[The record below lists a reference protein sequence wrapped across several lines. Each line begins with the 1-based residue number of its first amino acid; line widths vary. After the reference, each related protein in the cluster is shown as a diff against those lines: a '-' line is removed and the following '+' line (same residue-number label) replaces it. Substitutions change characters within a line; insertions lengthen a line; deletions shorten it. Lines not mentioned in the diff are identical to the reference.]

1 MNKVSSLSNIVL
13 DDELNSVKLSK
24 ITNLSQSNLW
34 KTLNGKV
41 PMTFAKLVK
50 ILSGLDSEE
59 QKMAVVQEFLKYT
72 DKEADIRTAMY
83 YLYQSGYTELLHDLV
98 EDDYKQSVTNNYRDI
113 FRVCLDRQTQSL
125 RSGAFLKE
133 IETLRTKVNLNKT
146 GVNILVNTLSIYGY
160 FDLGAYN
167 VLTVLQGIIQEKIDE
182 MPKGLE
188 KTLNEVELNI
198 ICAYASLMQD
208 EVKRQGNYYSMY

>member
-1 MNKVSSLSNIVL
+1 
-13 DDELNSVKLSK
+13 
-24 ITNLSQSNLW
+24 
-34 KTLNGKV
+34 
-41 PMTFAKLVK
+41 
-50 ILSGLDSEE
+50 
-59 QKMAVVQEFLKYT
+59 
-72 DKEADIRTAMY
+72 MY
-83 YLYQSGYTELLHDLV
+83 YLYQSGYTELLHELV
-98 EDDYKQSVTNNYRDI
+98 EKNYKQSVTNNYRDI

-133 IETLRTKVNLNKT
+133 IETVRTKVNLNKT
-146 GVNILVNTLSIYGY
+146 GVNILVNTLSVYGY

-208 EVKRQGNYYSMY
+208 EVKQQGNYYCMY

>member
-125 RSGAFLKE
+125 NRERFLKK
-133 IETLRTKVNLNKT
+133 LKHYVQK
-146 GVNILVNTLSIYGY
+146 
-160 FDLGAYN
+160 
-167 VLTVLQGIIQEKIDE
+167 
-182 MPKGLE
+182 
-188 KTLNEVELNI
+188 
-198 ICAYASLMQD
+198 
-208 EVKRQGNYYSMY
+208 